1 MTSNFECVGLGGLD
15 RAAFNRLLSPIMA
28 ESVLLG
34 ERDGLTVR
42 RWTDPSG
49 VRLVLTL
56 RGGKLQEILPSFA
69 GTPGARL
76 RAARRVN
83 DEMIVADVL
92 DEEGE
97 QVTMLAAAAEQL
109 HLLGEPA
116 DGRGAMIA
124 LGGGVTVHPDED
136 AWHASDASLLGTPEE
151 GADPVRLGAESFI
164 SYGVFDQANGEPY
177 ALLAGVVLSA
187 ERRRVRISGGEFS
200 VARVR
205 TAGFE
210 TEVCLSG
217 DLPTPVPGNVLG
229 GTVYLIADLPFVS
242 VPAPRRRSWWRK

>member
-1 MTSNFECVGLGGLD
+1 MPSNFDCLGLGGLD

-28 ESVLLG
+28 ESELLG
-34 ERDGLTVR
+34 ERDGRTVR

-49 VRLVLTL
+49 VRLILTL
-56 RGGKLQEILPSFA
+56 RGDDLQEMLPSFA

-83 DEMIVADVL
+83 DEMIVADVV

-109 HLLGEPA
+109 HLL
-116 DGRGAMIA
+116 DGPLDGLGSVVA
-124 LGGGVTVHPDED
+124 LGGGVTVHADE
-136 AWHASDASLLGTPEE
+136 AAYHASDASILGTPEE
-151 GADPVRLGAESFI
+151 GKEPVRMGAESFI
-164 SYGVFDQANGEPY
+164 SYGVFDQADGEPY
-177 ALLAGVVLSA
+177 AQLAGVVLAA
-187 ERRRVRISGGEFS
+187 ERRRVRISGGEFT

-210 TEVCLSG
+210 SDVCLPG
-217 DLPTPVPGNVLG
+217 DLPTPAPGAVLG
-229 GTVYLIADLPFVS
+229 GVVYLVADLPFEAT
-242 VPAPRRRSWWRK
+242 PEPQRRAWWRR